1 MTFEVELYNT
11 TDDFRRVNKRIDFAH
26 PLETITVNTS
36 DDCSII
42 NPELIVNLNAVTS
55 GIDRLDFNYARI
67 AYFKNR
73 LYFVTPELST
83 ASRMLL
89 HCHLDCY
96 SSFDLSNVEGLITRS
111 SKASGTIRDDSFPIT
126 DKVKIEPHVFP
137 NSPFKYSNQRPENN
151 LLPYFYVVRT
161 R

>member
-1 MTFEVELYNT
+1 MTVNVDLYNT
-11 TDDFRRVNKRIDFAH
+11 TDDFRRVNKNIGAK
-26 PLETITVNTS
+26 LESLTIHTS

-42 NPELIVNLNAVTS
+42 NPDLLVNLQSTVENLN
-55 GIDRLDFNYARI
+55 RLRFNYAI
-67 AYFKNR
+67 ISTFANR
-73 LYFVTPELST
+73 RYFVTPEYST
-83 ASRMLL
+83 ATRMIL

-96 SSFDLSNVEGLITRS
+96 SSFNLSNVEGLITRS
-111 SKASGTIRDDSFPIT
+111 SKASGSIRDDSFPIT

-151 LLPYFYVVRT
+151 SLPHFYVVRT